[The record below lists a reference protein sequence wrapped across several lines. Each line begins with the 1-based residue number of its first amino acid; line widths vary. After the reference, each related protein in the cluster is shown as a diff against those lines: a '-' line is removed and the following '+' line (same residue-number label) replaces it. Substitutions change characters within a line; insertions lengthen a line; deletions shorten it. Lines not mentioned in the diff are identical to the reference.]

1 MAEKF
6 IQFAVRDS
14 NDLYRLELCK
24 TLLHFTEFDFTYFW
38 ERCMDAG
45 RAAKKSGHLPA
56 STVSNAKS
64 VISAAHPYIE
74 AMIGPISLPTASSNT
89 SATPNASVLTS
100 FGYAAFRPRPSMKK
114 PFLTASLC
122 SNRARL
128 QTAGRTLSAYRNM
141 RRTSSLLSMTRTRT
155 RPLTLRRS

>member
-14 NDLYRLELCK
+14 NNLYKLELCK

-74 AMIGPISLPTASSNT
+74 AMIGADYSDIVTDCIIEYICHSERISLDELWVRCISPKTKYEEAIFN
-89 SATPNASVLTS
+89 
-100 FGYAAFRPRPSMKK
+100 RISMFKSGK
-114 PFLTASLC
+114 A
-122 SNRARL
+122 
-128 QTAGRTLSAYRNM
+128 
-141 RRTSSLLSMTRTRT
+141 
-155 RPLTLRRS
+155 